1 LVARYADACNLFAA
15 PGEEGLQT
23 LRHKLDVLRQHC
35 AAEGRDYN
43 SIEKTVLG
51 PFPGTSGHP
60 MAMPP
65 AEFAR
70 FVASLESLGIDTYI
84 TAATDRQSLQSLVE
98 TVEPLRTAS
107 ALA

>member
-1 LVARYADACNLFAA
+1 
-15 PGEEGLQT
+15 
-23 LRHKLDVLRQHC
+23 
-35 AAEGRDYN
+35 
-43 SIEKTVLG
+43 
-51 PFPGTSGHP
+51 